1 MVTRSAGP
9 HHRTNDRPRLAHD
22 TGAKLV
28 KAIANYD
35 VNKALDPNLDFE
47 FTVEPAPES

>member
-1 MVTRSAGP
+1 MVTRSAGS

-22 TGAKLV
+22 TGAKLL

-35 VNKALDPNLDFE
+35 VNKASKTYLIYNFSVKP
-47 FTVEPAPES
+47 EPGS

>member
-22 TGAKLV
+22 SGV
-28 KAIANYD
+28 KILKEIANYYA
-35 VNKALDPNLDFE
+35 NKATEAYLICE
-47 FTVEPAPES
+47 FTVKPSPES